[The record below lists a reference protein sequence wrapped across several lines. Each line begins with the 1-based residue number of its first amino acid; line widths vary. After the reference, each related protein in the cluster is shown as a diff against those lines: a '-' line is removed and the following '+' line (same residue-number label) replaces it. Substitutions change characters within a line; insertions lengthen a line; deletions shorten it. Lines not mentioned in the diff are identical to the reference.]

1 MSEGLDLVES
11 NYTLIIPKFPLPFNP
26 NLDCLVHFETVE
38 RKGCGSNEGVCNY
51 IPDQTDSNKESK
63 QVIHRL
69 DSTINTTITKEN
81 KDYKKKHLRASNP
94 VARAVEVCALAEL
107 IQFHKIQNYSGSDV
121 FANHSDLFSGD
132 SSTCDHFM
140 PDIFGS
146 LCTCVGSCA
155 PGQFDPTRDK
165 DSPAN
170 LILHFLTNDGLWGCQ
185 DACRNTEN
193 CEFYTYSKVN
203 FFGTAQYAETPAF
216 PVFQCFL
223 WKSCDIFTIPIQGI
237 YPYADQSISD
247 HWSGP
252 RDCTLYKQK
261 CPVVSSDS
269 KVILSPLPKGYCST
283 QCLKDGPNEVKTI
296 EELCSVCT
304 ARQDFCG
311 FTVRRHSCQHINMI
325 RYIC

>member
-1 MSEGLDLVES
+1 MVPEDLTCLSSCFDKFREGQPLLAELQRQCSKIGLDRQVPTHMSEGLELVES

-38 RKGCGSNEGVCNY
+38 RKGCGESNEGVCNY

-69 DSTINTTITKEN
+69 DSTINTTITKVN

-107 IQFHKIQNYSGSDV
+107 IQFHKIQNYSDSDN
-121 FANHSDLFSGD
+121 FAAQSDLFSGD

-155 PGQFDPTRDK
+155 PGDFDPTRDK

-170 LILHFLTNDGLWGCQ
+170 LILRM
-185 DACRNTEN
+185 A
-193 CEFYTYSKVN
+193 
-203 FFGTAQYAETPAF
+203 P
-216 PVFQCFL
+216 
-223 WKSCDIFTIPIQGI
+223 
-237 YPYADQSISD
+237 
-247 HWSGP
+247 SG
-252 RDCTLYKQK
+252 
-261 CPVVSSDS
+261 
-269 KVILSPLPKGYCST
+269 
-283 QCLKDGPNEVKTI
+283 
-296 EELCSVCT
+296 
-304 ARQDFCG
+304 
-311 FTVRRHSCQHINMI
+311 
-325 RYIC
+325 